1 MKKISSYG
9 ILNILLIATVLLLAN
24 CSKDDPVVPAF
35 NVTAATVQLQGGGE
49 GLQFAAK
56 CTNDD
61 VKMTKVIITDP
72 LQTSPITYN
81 LNGNYFVKNEV
92 FALQAADE
100 AYYKT
105 IGTWSFNFV
114 GNRTA
119 DGASFSVNV
128 TLGVSK

>member
-1 MKKISSYG
+1 MKKIKTF
-9 ILNILLIATVLLLAN
+9 ATVSILFLAGMILMTN
-24 CSKDDPVVPAF
+24 CSKDDPIVPAF

-61 VKMTKVIITDP
+61 VKMTKVTITDP
-72 LQTSPITYN
+72 LQTNTITYN
-81 LNGNYFVKNEV
+81 LNGEYFVKNEI

-100 AYYKT
+100 AYFKS
-105 IGTWSFNFV
+105 IGTWSFSFV

-128 TLGVSK
+128 TLNVSK